1 MNQLIVEIET
11 LPSPEGTS
19 HNKYHFVEEAISLVE
34 KSGLKY
40 EVGPLGTTIEGNPD
54 EVWSLLRRMHE
65 ASIRAGAEKVHTNIK
80 LCEAVRD
87 SKYHEDTME
96 SLTRKFRGQTKPTGM

>member
-1 MNQLIVEIET
+1 
-11 LPSPEGTS
+11 
-19 HNKYHFVEEAISLVE
+19 
-34 KSGLKY
+34 
-40 EVGPLGTTIEGNPD
+40 
-54 EVWSLLRRMHE
+54 MHE